1 MPCDPEEL
9 EHVPLFALLDND
21 EICGPGC
28 ADRSQSIRS
37 QTIKAHERLAK
48 HNRSPYIS
56 LTISAVIGSRR
67 HDWERSISISRFL
80 PSRPILLLLAALL
93 ATQQL
98 VADPIPVRRTQGTFH
113 GFLVLKTLD
122 GKTLAGGDLV
132 QIGHGDRVTSR
143 LTFHFRDGSLDDETT
158 VFSQRKVFQL
168 ISDHH
173 IQRGPSFPKPLDM
186 RIDAATG
193 QIISRDKDG
202 KTTVDHLDLDPDIC
216 NGLLLTLLLNLDS
229 TAPPTRLSMV
239 APTSKVRLIHI
250 VIGAEGED
258 PLSIGGIRHQATN
271 YRIKLELGGVAGVV
285 APIIGKQP
293 SDVHV
298 WVLGGVAPAFVRE
311 EGQFYEGGPIWRI
324 ELAAPVF
331 PNTP

>member
-1 MPCDPEEL
+1 M
-9 EHVPLFALLDND
+9 LLTH
-21 EICGPGC
+21 
-28 ADRSQSIRS
+28 IRS
-37 QTIKAHERLAK
+37 AFFPVIPPATRLWE
-48 HNRSPYIS
+48 HN
-56 LTISAVIGSRR
+56 
-67 HDWERSISISRFL
+67 ISIIRWCYFL
-80 PSRPILLLLAALL
+80 LIFATIPLVVQPLAA
-93 ATQQL
+93 
-98 VADPIPVRRTQGTFH
+98 ADPVPVRRTQGTFH

-122 GKTLAGGDLV
+122 GKTLASGDLV

-143 LTFHFRDGSLDDETT
+143 LTFHFRDGSVDDETT

-216 NGLLLTLLLNLDS
+216 DGLLLTLLLNLDS

-285 APIIGKQP
+285 APII
-293 SDVHV
+293 
-298 WVLGGVAPAFVRE
+298 
-311 EGQFYEGGPIWRI
+311 
-324 ELAAPVF
+324 
-331 PNTP
+331 